1 MKDHFHFHLIQSIWW
16 KEVNEHKVG
25 WCLTQ
30 LSFFE
35 GVARDQRGGRANG
48 DERTE
53 LWGRRR
59 PGLDSYKSI
68 FHHLWSYM
76 INDHIY
82 VTNIIT
88 VIKTQEG
95 QMINTDEETSNENL
109 QKKVNHCVRNFEEA
123 FKIIKKILTY
133 LFLDGYTDSSCQNQ
147 WFGHISNQDTSGIW
161 RCLCWDDFKHMTQSK
176 IMPKYYS
183 GGVIK
188 IHPTRRFWLRQLS
201 RTQLWQKSSRSRRM
215 SRNPP
220 LRKRRTRKEHQR
232 EGNQVVC
239 LWNKLWPWISVK

>member
-1 MKDHFHFHLIQSIWW
+1 
-16 KEVNEHKVG
+16 
-25 WCLTQ
+25 
-30 LSFFE
+30 
-35 GVARDQRGGRANG
+35 
-48 DERTE
+48 
-53 LWGRRR
+53 
-59 PGLDSYKSI
+59 
-68 FHHLWSYM
+68 M

-161 RCLCWDDFKHMTQSK
+161 RCLC
-176 IMPKYYS
+176 
-183 GGVIK
+183 
-188 IHPTRRFWLRQLS
+188 
-201 RTQLWQKSSRSRRM
+201 
-215 SRNPP
+215 
-220 LRKRRTRKEHQR
+220 
-232 EGNQVVC
+232 
-239 LWNKLWPWISVK
+239 